1 MSQSIEPVREGSHNG
16 EFANYHPR
24 HHAPHTATEQRP
36 LPCVEAGTLDTPH
49 GAVDPL
55 APTQLAGLRQ
65 RDPERK
71 ATGIGAVLSSF
82 HYALGE
88 AGVVRGVLPL
98 LQVNQKDGFDCPGC
112 AWPDPDGKRSHFDF
126 CENGAKAVAH
136 ESDRRRVTADFFAK
150 HSVAEL
156 SQQSDYWLE
165 QQGRLTEPMVLRTGA
180 THYQSISW
188 ADAFALIAVEL
199 NALASPNEA
208 SFYTSGKATNE
219 AAFAYQL
226 FVRQF
231 GTNNLPDCSNMCH
244 EASGTALN
252 HVLGFGKGTVK
263 LEDISQAKLIFNV
276 GHNPGTNH
284 PRMLSVLQEAKR
296 NGAKIIAVNPL
307 PETGLISFMQPQEVA
322 GLLGHATPI
331 ADLFLQVRINGDVP
345 LFKGI
350 LKAIVAADDAERGAG
365 IDWDYVN
372 ANTAGVDDLLA
383 DVRAASWDE
392 IVRASGIEREQ
403 IETAAAW
410 ARETGEIICSWC
422 VGITQQHNGPGNI
435 QELLNLLL
443 LRGAMA
449 KPGAGACCV
458 RGHSNVQ
465 GDRTMG
471 VWERPQPEL
480 LDALQGA
487 FDFNP
492 PREHGLD
499 SQKSIVAMHEGRVK
513 VFISLGGNFLLA
525 LPDTAYAAEA
535 LSRTRLTV
543 RIGTKLNR
551 SDLVTGAQSLILPCL
566 GRTEADVTPATP
578 NRPAIEQFVSCE
590 NSMGVIQWSRGRF
603 APASPQLMGET
614 AIVCRMAAAVLGDRA
629 TVDWPT
635 WAENYDHVRDGIA
648 KVIPGCHDYN
658 ARVRHP
664 GGFYLPNPPRENVYH
679 TDTGKANFTVN
690 PIPVHQLGPDQ
701 FAMTTVRSH
710 DQYNT
715 TIYGLHDRY
724 RGLHNERRV
733 VMLNRADLDEQGIA
747 PHQLVDVTS
756 HWNGQ
761 TRTACGFVAVEFP
774 IPKRCAAM
782 YYPEANV
789 LIPVGSVEPL
799 SNCPTSKC
807 TIISLRPSEQG
818 KVARR

>member
-1 MSQSIEPVREGSHNG
+1 MSKSTETVREGSHNG

-24 HHAPHTATEQRP
+24 HHGPHAAVEQPPVPPAPAGSIDAPHGPVAH
-36 LPCVEAGTLDTPH
+36 LTP
-49 GAVDPL
+49 AKL
-55 APTQLAGLRQ
+55 SGLRQ
-65 RDPERK
+65 REPERK
-71 ATGIGAVLSSF
+71 ATGLAAVLSSF

-180 THYQSISW
+180 THYEPIAW
-188 ADAFALIAVEL
+188 TDAFQLIADEL
-199 NALASPNEA
+199 NGLASPNEA

-263 LEDISQAKLIFNV
+263 LEDIALAKLIIVV

-284 PRMLSVLQEAKR
+284 PRMLSALQEAKR

-307 PETGLISFMQPQEVA
+307 PETGLISFMQPQEVT
-322 GLLGHATPI
+322 GLLGHAMPI

-365 IDWDYVN
+365 IDWGYVN

-422 VGITQQHNGPGNI
+422 VGITQQHNGPDNI

-471 VWERPQPEL
+471 VWERPQQEL
-480 LDALQGA
+480 LDALQAA
-487 FDFNP
+487 FGFDP

-551 SDLVTGAQSLILPCL
+551 SDLVTGQQSLILPCL
-566 GRTEADVTPATP
+566 GRTEADVTPP
-578 NRPAIEQFVSCE
+578 MPGRPAIQQFVSCE
-590 NSMGVIQWSRGRF
+590 NSMGVIQWSRGKF

-614 AIVCRMAAAVLGDRA
+614 AIVCRMAATVLGDRA
-629 TVDWPT
+629 TVDWPA
-635 WAENYDHVRDGIA
+635 WAENYDHIRDAIA

-679 TDTGKANFTVN
+679 TNTGKANFTVN
-690 PIPVHQLGPDQ
+690 PIPNHQLEPDQ

-724 RGLHNERRV
+724 RGLHNERRI

-747 PHQLVDVTS
+747 PHQLVDITS

-807 TIISLRPSEQG
+807 TIISVRPA
-818 KVARR
+818 KTN